1 MNLRDIASFVEY
13 RIPFLPLILPVHAA
27 YFAERGR
34 YIGILFLLPALLL
47 LFHRAY
53 LIFIS
58 SIIVFF
64 VCILSCHLLE
74 KNFLNIENEFKNK
87 VVSLNVAVKSGI
99 GYSHRSTHFIASTHY
114 EGKRF
119 NMYVALKNYK
129 GKISP
134 GDIFYI
140 RGKLIPATGLSY
152 NHLQFDF
159 RKYLLQ
165 RRVHFVVYPFY
176 QSFIGEE
183 KGIGTLFFRIRNR
196 LEENIDAFCDEDVS
210 GLLKSCVFGDR
221 TGLKKDIKDMFV
233 RTQTAHL
240 TAVSGLHL
248 GFVIMIFYPLFYLV
262 IGHIPYFY
270 RRYNL
275 KLQAFLFTI
284 PFVLLYACIVGLRI
298 PTLRA
303 LSFVL
308 FSFLIVLS
316 GKTKQSY
323 NILFFIAI
331 LFSIVN
337 PLIISSASFVLS
349 FSMTFFAIFTY
360 TNLQEKGY
368 KGIKGYLLFIVIM
381 FLFSVPLSTYYFHRL
396 AIAGVGANLVAVPLM
411 GFFILPFTIFSS
423 LLSLL
428 NIYVLNKLLFFVLSA
443 VSHLFIH
450 FIAFFGS
457 FSFSKLFF
465 IPLVFIFP
473 SYCFLVLVFKK
484 KYKFL
489 PVVVFVFVVCFV
501 VLSIENNVKKV
512 YFFDLYR
519 GGAVLFCEGEN
530 NVLITHN
537 LSSWNKKIV
546 DDFISQHHIKIYKK
560 RDFDFQGKLNTTY
573 ISLYGDKGTIFAK
586 YKKIQLKMK
595 PYIAEIQTPN
605 RKFNICFG
613 GRKNSSLSTGKC
625 GLICVTLKPNKVKI
639 SYRSKQH
646 LI

>member
-1 MNLRDIASFVEY
+1 MNLRDIVSFVEY
-13 RIPFLPLILPVHAA
+13 RIPFLPLFLAVVAA
-27 YFAERGR
+27 YFAVSGR

-47 LFHRAY
+47 LFDRAY

-58 SIIVFF
+58 SIVVFF
-64 VCILSCHLLE
+64 VCILSYHLLE
-74 KNFLNIENEFKNK
+74 KNFLNVENEFKNK

-99 GYSHRSTHFIASTHY
+99 GYSHHSTHFIASTHY

-119 NMYVALKNYK
+119 NVYVALKNYK

-140 RGKLIPATGLSY
+140 RGKLIPATDLSY

-303 LSFVL
+303 LSVVL

-360 TNLQEKGY
+360 TNLQKKGY

-381 FLFSVPLSTYYFHRL
+381 FLFSVPLSAYYFHRL
-396 AIAGVGANLVAVPLM
+396 AIAGIGANLVAVPLM
-411 GFFILPFTIFSS
+411 GFSILPFTIFSS
-423 LLSLL
+423 LFSLL
-428 NIYVLNKLLFFVLSA
+428 NIYVLNKLLFFVLST
-443 VSHLFIH
+443 VSHLFIY

-465 IPLVFIFP
+465 IPLVFIFL

-489 PVVVFVFVVCFV
+489 PVVVFVFVACFV
-501 VLSIENNVKKV
+501 ALSIENNVKKI

-519 GGAVLFCEGEN
+519 GGAILFYEGEN

-560 RDFDFQGKLNTTY
+560 RDFDFQGKLNATY

-595 PYIAEIQTPN
+595 PYIAEIQTPTI
-605 RKFNICFG
+605 KFNICFG
-613 GRKNSSLSTGKC
+613 GKKNSSLSTGRC
-625 GLICVTLKPNKVKI
+625 GLICVRLKPDKVKI

>member
-1 MNLRDIASFVEY
+1 MNLRDIVSFVEY
-13 RIPFLPLILPVHAA
+13 RIPFLPLFLAVAAA
-27 YFAERGR
+27 YFAVSGR

-53 LIFIS
+53 LIFVS

-64 VCILSCHLLE
+64 VCILSYHFLE
-74 KNFLNIENEFKNK
+74 KNFLNVEDMFRSKI
-87 VVSLNVAVKSGI
+87 VSLNVTVRSGI
-99 GYSHRSTHFIASTHY
+99 GYSRHSTHFIASTHF

-119 NMYVALKNYK
+119 NVYVALKNYE

-140 RGKLIPATGLSY
+140 RGKLIPATALSY

-176 QSFIGEE
+176 QSFIGEK

-221 TGLKKDIKDMFV
+221 TGLKKDIKNMFV

-248 GFVIMIFYPLFYLV
+248 GFVIMIFYPLFYLI

-303 LSFVL
+303 LCFIL
-308 FSFLIVLS
+308 FSFLIVLN

-381 FLFSVPLSTYYFHRL
+381 FLFSVPLSAYYFHRL
-396 AIAGVGANLVAVPLM
+396 AIAGIGANLVAVPLM
-411 GFFILPFTIFSS
+411 GFFILPFTIFSA
-423 LLSLL
+423 LFSLL

-450 FIAFFGS
+450 LIAFFGS
-457 FSFSKLFF
+457 FSSSQLFF
-465 IPLVFIFP
+465 VPLVFIFLF
-473 SYCFLVLVFKK
+473 YCFLVLVFKRR
-484 KYKFL
+484 YKFL

-501 VLSIENNVKKV
+501 VLSIENNVKKI

-519 GGAVLFCEGEN
+519 GGAVLFYEGKN

-537 LSSWNKKIV
+537 LSSWNEKIV

-560 RDFDFQGKLNTTY
+560 IDFDSQGELNTTY
-573 ISLYGDKGTIFAK
+573 ISLYGDKGTMFAK

-595 PYIAEIQTPN
+595 PYIAEIQTPT

-613 GRKNSSLSTGKC
+613 GRGNSNLSTRRC
-625 GLICVTLKPNKVKI
+625 GLICVTLKPDKVKI
-639 SYRSKQH
+639 SYRLKQH